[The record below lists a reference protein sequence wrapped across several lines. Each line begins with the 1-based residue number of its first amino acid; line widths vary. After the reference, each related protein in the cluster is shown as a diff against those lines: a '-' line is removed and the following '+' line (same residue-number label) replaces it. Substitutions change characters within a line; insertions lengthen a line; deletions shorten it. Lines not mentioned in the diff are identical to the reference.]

1 MQEDEVIQDQ
11 RQDIVRSFLIN
22 EPGDYNIKV
31 TVRDARGHETVIEQ
45 PLKIG
50 QAEPYAI
57 DLQYSG
63 SNKYEREPLD
73 VLLRPY
79 I

>member
-1 MQEDEVIQDQ
+1 
-11 RQDIVRSFLIN
+11 QDIVRSFVIN

-50 QAEPYAI
+50 QAAPQVILSACLSPKIGLLDAGQCIRGMEI
-57 DLQYSG
+57 DS
-63 SNKYEREPLD
+63 PL
-73 VLLRPY
+73 
-79 I
+79 